1 MDTAFFIAKRIIK
14 KNNKTFSHFI
24 IKLATFATTIS
35 VAVMI
40 IALAVV
46 QGFKDTIK
54 DKTFVFWGH
63 IQVAETNANSLRIVP
78 NPLAFD
84 STLFNNISET
94 EHVKSVS
101 TYALSSG
108 IVSTKEVNEGL
119 RLKGIDKSYNL
130 YEQQGL
136 SFTGNSLDYTISN
149 YDPSIILSSTTL
161 SRINKSIDDS
171 VLVYFID
178 QNQAA
183 PRIRKLHIKGSYHT
197 GVEEIDRTFGLI
209 DIRLVRN
216 IFKWNANDINGY
228 QILLDDYQYAQ
239 STDEYIYD
247 NYIDHPLTTI
257 GIDAI
262 YPEIFQ
268 WLELQDTNTQIIIVI
283 MTIVAVI
290 NMITAILIFIL
301 ERNNMIGILKT
312 LGMTNYQIRK
322 IFLYH
327 ISVIMLKGIII
338 GVILGVTLCLIQ
350 QYTQVLTI
358 DEASYYMKY
367 VPIKILPIHIIGVI
381 VGTFIVSVIILFIP
395 TYLVKKISIIKA
407 IQFK

>member
-1 MDTAFFIAKRIIK
+1 MDTAFFIAKRIVK

-24 IKLATFATTIS
+24 IKLATFATIIS

-78 NPLAFD
+78 KPLSFD
-84 STLFNNISET
+84 SVLFQNIAQT

-108 IVSTKEVNEGL
+108 IISTKEVNEGL
-119 RLKGIDKSYNL
+119 RLKGIDDSYKL
-130 YEQQGL
+130 AEQQGL
-136 SFTGNSLDYTISN
+136 SFTGKPLDYTVAN

-171 VLVYFID
+171 ILVYFID

-209 DIRLVRN
+209 DIRLIRN
-216 IFKWNANDINGY
+216 IFKWEANDINGY

-239 STDEYIYD
+239 ATDEYIYD
-247 NYIDHPLTTI
+247 QYLNHPLTTI

-268 WLELQDTNTQIIIVI
+268 WLELQDTNTQIIIAI

-338 GVILGVTLCLIQ
+338 GVVLGVALCLIQ
-350 QYTQVLTI
+350 QYTHILTI

-381 VGTFIVSVIILFIP
+381 LGTFIISVLILFIP
-395 TYLVKKISIIKA
+395 TYLVKKMSIIKA